1 MPRTG
6 GPAGGNTAA
15 RKAAQAAASTVAQQ
29 QKKAMQDRAG
39 AASLRQAGAARAEA
53 ALREDPARQDAAIA
67 AVAGCGEDVV
77 RGVRENLQAS
87 GEIPGGRQAGP
98 YRGRCLAGDEVPG
111 GRLQVWPQVDMCL
124 LPTAALACWPDA
136 MALGQHRSAAAGLA
150 ALIATVAPIADFGR
164 DDPT

>member
-6 GPAGGNTAA
+6 GPACGNTAA

-111 GRLQVWPQVDMCL
+111 GRLQVWPAGRHAPTPDSCTGMLAGCNGTGATSGRQ
-124 LPTAALACWPDA
+124 LPGSP
-136 MALGQHRSAAAGLA
+136 RS
-150 ALIATVAPIADFGR
+150 
-164 DDPT
+164 